1 MMLSTHTV
9 PSHEIH
15 TLKKQKQEAWEP
27 INLGFVMGP
36 STWAGAGWVWKGSL
50 GLAEEGRISAAGHS
64 SEVRVPLWSPVFSLV
79 EQGALSSPPGP
90 SHWHSQKGNGAAPPL
105 HTGSI
110 PLV

>member
-50 GLAEEGRISAAGHS
+50 GLAE
-64 SEVRVPLWSPVFSLV
+64 
-79 EQGALSSPPGP
+79 
-90 SHWHSQKGNGAAPPL
+90 
-105 HTGSI
+105 
-110 PLV
+110 